1 MPLPSEAGAA
11 SKAPYSD
18 SNQAR
23 DSAVLSQGP
32 PGSAPF
38 SYTGCYF
45 CNRDLPPHN
54 LGVRYRSHD
63 RSSALAATELGIDF
77 VGVEI
82 DRHYLAEAVDRT
94 RSLVADR

>member
-23 DSAVLSQGP
+23 DSAVLSQGL

-45 CNRDLPPHN
+45 CNRDLPPYN
-54 LGVRYRSHD
+54 LGVHYRSYD
-63 RSSALAATELGIDF
+63 GISAVAAAELGIDF

-82 DRHYLAEAVDRT
+82 DRHYLQEASRARDP
-94 RSLVADR
+94 